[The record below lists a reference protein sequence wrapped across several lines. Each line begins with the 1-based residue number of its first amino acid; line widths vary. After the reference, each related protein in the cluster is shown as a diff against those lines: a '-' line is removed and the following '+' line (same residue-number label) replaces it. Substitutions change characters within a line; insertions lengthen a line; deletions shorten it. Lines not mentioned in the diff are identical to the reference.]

1 MKELYM
7 KKNGGNFMTEIKRDG
22 NDVVVVSDKKEV
34 FRRTKTKQTVAI
46 ANDIYMFYKYGKNNI
61 EKAI

>member
-1 MKELYM
+1 
-7 KKNGGNFMTEIKRDG
+7 MTEIKRDG

-46 ANDIYMFYKYGKNNI
+46 ANDIYMFYKYGKSNI
-61 EKAI
+61 ETAM